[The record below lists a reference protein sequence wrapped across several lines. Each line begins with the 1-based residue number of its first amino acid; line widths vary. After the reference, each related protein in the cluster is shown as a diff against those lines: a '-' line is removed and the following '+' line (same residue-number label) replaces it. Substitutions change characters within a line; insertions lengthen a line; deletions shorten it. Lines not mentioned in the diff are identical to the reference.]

1 MAAQR
6 LALLIAVA
14 QACLQCRVGAASL
27 SCSVDDELPLIQ
39 QESARRRHRHRGN
52 TKSGPPPQ
60 LGKVK
65 LFAVQSDFPGLDD
78 VMAAAIK
85 KLASRVNKSMDT
97 VDKRATD
104 LARKATA
111 AQRRFVV
118 SVNATLARKISALVS
133 LANAT
138 LADASEV
145 WESTGTELD
154 GLASI
159 LSQGL
164 RTLGK
169 AELASTVTDALN
181 VTVERVNDVSSWI
194 TVARDQSASL
204 ALDDAARGLSDL
216 RSTLVGGSESVGDF
230 VSATGASFDSLAEGA
245 IAATQDTLPEAVAKV
260 VASGMLGMV
269 RRVKTSAENLHNLT
283 ANVTSELI
291 GTIDDV
297 SSEVEKLGGNRD
309 GEGILSTVKH
319 YLHRLFR

>member
-1 MAAQR
+1 
-6 LALLIAVA
+6 
-14 QACLQCRVGAASL
+14 
-27 SCSVDDELPLIQ
+27 
-39 QESARRRHRHRGN
+39 
-52 TKSGPPPQ
+52 
-60 LGKVK
+60 
-65 LFAVQSDFPGLDD
+65 
-78 VMAAAIK
+78 MAAAIE

-194 TVARDQSASL
+194 TAARDQSTSL

-216 RSTLVGGSESVGDF
+216 RSTLVGGSGRVGAF
-230 VSATGASFDSLAEGA
+230 VSVTGASFDSLAEGA
-245 IAATQDTLPEAVAKV
+245 IAATQDALPEAVAKV

-309 GEGILSTVKH
+309 GQGFVATVKH
-319 YLHRLFR
+319 YLRRFFR